1 MPGRADARA
10 TSARRAAQTRMR
22 DAAAR
27 LREDGEIGDPR
38 GARDG
43 AARLLEHL
51 AERNDL
57 DTYTFDR
64 AANLADR
71 ILTTPPSRALE
82 GIKPLPAGYDNG
94 QLPRRGLQ

>member
-10 TSARRAAQTRMR
+10 TSARRAAQARMR

-27 LREDGEIGDPR
+27 LREHGEIGDPP

-51 AERNDL
+51 AEQGDL

-71 ILTTPPSRALE
+71 ILTTPPGRAL
-82 GIKPLPAGYDNG
+82 GGTKPLPAGYNNG
-94 QLPRRGLQ
+94 QPRNRSVP